1 MGGNVVREQRRAE
14 GAHHASQSLEAVQA
28 DPPADDPPAEVL
40 LTQQEET
47 GVLWRLVGEMPLEA
61 RRVLLFRF
69 AWELS
74 YAEIS
79 TRMGRSEAACKQLS
93 YRALK
98 DLRQRAVAA
107 GYWQPVNTTKMR
119 G

>member
-61 RRVLLFRF
+61 RSELLFRF

-74 YAEIS
+74 YDEICE
-79 TRMGRSEAACKQLS
+79 RMGMSEAACTLLYYHSHNNLLYQ
-93 YRALK
+93 ALAHG
-98 DLRQRAVAA
+98 DMR
-107 GYWQPVNTTKMR
+107 TTV
-119 G
+119 